1 MEHQLELPINID
13 KDKHNMSNKQTNSLP
28 SQWYFVTNH
37 QNLLMYLAMNI
48 IHTAFVGD
56 KKYYKDSLEDYP
68 GWIPI
73 FGTSVPQWARDNSTA
88 ENEILD
94 PVLLEI
100 NLTDYLG
107 NIWIYSTVESQW
119 LSTSMEQLQEE
130 AYRANFD
137 TSLVLIPSI
146 LATSLIKSI
155 KLPNNDTKKKIID
168 KAKDSNGVNLTPYK
182 ITLNKQLFKQSKNNS
197 DNLRGSVTPESY
209 NPMPIN
215 YPLTNAFAA
224 IYALL
229 SVLGN
234 VNDPALQTLLTL
246 LKHPTGEES
255 NDDSENKSNVP
266 LNDILANFCSWAL
279 NPTTLIQDPAS
290 AIFIEALEI
299 IIQSS
304 NSASSKNAI
313 IDMLENKAKAS
324 DDNSKQFVKDLS
336 SMGGLGNKS
345 FDDLMVTYS
354 ARPLNRLLISFFH
367 SDDLER
373 FFEIETAKLSEIEV
387 VLTAIMVAANCG
399 WLKLPDWIKS
409 YANMNKAMSLLMAD
423 FMQPI
428 ISNNSEKTLD
438 SIDVKAKQPIEF
450 PLPVRHHLKLAW
462 HKKQQETAKLLIQE
476 NDWDCI
482 DYEVS
487 FPNGSY
493 DIETTG
499 RFLKFKS
506 KAKITVK
513 EIIEQEKF
521 LALMKSLK
529 YISPKTEKSMR
540 SKL

>member
-1 MEHQLELPINID
+1 MAQQLELFTKTD

-48 IHTAFVGD
+48 IHTAFIGD
-56 KKYYKDSLEDYP
+56 KKYYKDSLADYP

-73 FGTSVPQWARDNSTA
+73 FGTSVPEWARDNSTE
-88 ENEILD
+88 ENKILE

-100 NLTDYLG
+100 NLTDYVG
-107 NIWIYSTVESQW
+107 NIWIYSTVEAQW
-119 LSTSMEQLQEE
+119 RSTTIKQLQNEE
-130 AYRANFD
+130 YRANFD

-146 LATSLIKSI
+146 LATGLIKSI
-155 KLPNNDTKKKIID
+155 KLPNDETKKKIVD
-168 KAKDSNGVNLTPYK
+168 KAKDSNGVDLTLYK
-182 ITLNKQLFKQSKNNS
+182 ITPNKQLFKPSKNNS
-197 DNLRGSVTPESY
+197 DDLRVSVTPESH
-209 NPMPIN
+209 NPVPIN

-234 VNDPALQTLLTL
+234 VNEPALQTLLTL
-246 LKHPTGEES
+246 LKHPITEDS
-255 NDDSENKSNVP
+255 NDNSESEPNAP
-266 LNDILANFCSWAL
+266 LNEILANFCSWTL

-290 AIFIEALEI
+290 KIFIEVLEI

-304 NSASSKNAI
+304 NSASSKSTI
-313 IDMLENKAKAS
+313 ITMLENKAS
-324 DDNSKQFVKDLS
+324 DENSKQFVRDLS
-336 SMGGLGNKS
+336 SMSGLGNKS
-345 FDDLMVTYS
+345 FDDLMVNYS

-373 FFEIETAKLSEIEV
+373 FFEVETTKLSEIEV

-399 WLKLPDWIKS
+399 WLKLPSWIKS
-409 YANMNKAMSLLMAD
+409 YANMSKAMSLLMAD
-423 FMQPI
+423 FMQPM
-428 ISNNSEKTLD
+428 ISKNNESTLD
-438 SIDVKAKQPIEF
+438 PIDVKAKQLVDF

-462 HKKQQETAKLLIQE
+462 HKKQQEAAKLLIQE
-476 NDWDCI
+476 NQWNCI

-493 DIETTG
+493 NFETTAKY
-499 RFLKFKS
+499 LKVKS
-506 KAKITVK
+506 KERITVK
-513 EIIEQEKF
+513 EIIEKEKF

-529 YISPKTEKSMR
+529 YIKPKTEKSMR